1 VARRGIGQ
9 VMISNGLKPGER
21 IALKDP
27 SIERQE

>member
-1 VARRGIGQ
+1 

-27 SIERQE
+27 TAAEQQR